1 MEDANQIGSV
11 VAKGKMLLPRGVL
24 AKELSGGKKKW
35 KECSFELQKF
45 LSTKGLT
52 QAYDGM
58 VNAISNES
66 KTTSSFGKINT
77 KEVLLIIDHYRDEF
91 ASKNVK
97 VVLCKRKSSSGTHLW
112 FEFIDTDS
120 ASNYVP
126 QYDVSNFSDQTIKTV
141 YTTLKF
147 PNGVAVQEMKQ
158 WGSREKLKEL
168 TPPEVHS
175 MLSEKGLMSEYET
188 LVGHIVAA
196 HADGSW
202 KKWNTEK
209 VNEIMHAYRPLFEE
223 KGVSIFVSHK
233 KEYMSHG
240 QYGGHM
246 EHYRWLEFVD
256 RELQPNYEPQRTA
269 DDKKEKCSIQ

>member
-1 MEDANQIGSV
+1 MENADQVGSV
-11 VAKGKMLLPRGVL
+11 VAQGKFLLPHGVL
-24 AKELSGGKKKW
+24 AKELSGGKKKL
-35 KECSFELQKF
+35 KECSSELQKF
-45 LSTKGLT
+45 LSAKGLT
-52 QAYDGM
+52 QVYDAM
-58 VNAISNES
+58 INAISNES
-66 KTTSSFGKINT
+66 KTTYFVGKIHT
-77 KEVLLIIDHYRDEF
+77 KEVLAIMDHYRDEY
-91 ASKNVK
+91 ASKNVN
-97 VVLCKRKSSSGTHLW
+97 VVLCKRKSSSGTYVW

-126 QYDVSNFSDQTIKTV
+126 QYDVSNFSDQIIKTV

-158 WGSREKLKEL
+158 WGSREKLKEQ

-175 MLSEKGLMSEYET
+175 MLSKKGLMSEYET
-188 LVGHIVAA
+188 LVGHIVDA
-196 HADGSW
+196 HPNGSW
-202 KKWNTEK
+202 RKWNTEK

-233 KEYMSHG
+233 QEYVSHG
-240 QYGGHM
+240 QSGGHM

-256 RELQPNYEPQRTA
+256 RKLQPNYEPQRSA